1 MVNVRFRDLIGMI
14 EQDGWRLVRTTGSHQ
29 QYRHPAKSG
38 TVTVA
43 GKPNLD
49 VPPGTLNSI
58 LKQAGLKGQ
67 KP

>member
-1 MVNVRFRDLIGMI
+1 MI

-29 QYRHPAKSG
+29 QYRHSIKPG

-58 LKQAGLKGQ
+58 LKQAGLKGLKQ
-67 KP
+67 